1 MSLGLGYFLGLSIGL
16 FAIGSFGLVAKR
28 HLATIV
34 MSLGLML
41 AATVVALSAFA
52 RFVPVAGHRVGG
64 QAFAV
69 VMALATLGEVGLGL
83 ALVRL
88 SLRQGVSAFVDD
100 LDR

>member
-16 FAIGSFGLVAKR
+16 FAIGSLGLVAKR

-34 MSLGLML
+34 MSVGLMV

-52 RFVPVAGHRVGG
+52 RFGPVAGHRVGG
-64 QAFAV
+64 EAFAMV
-69 VMALATLGEVGLGL
+69 VALAALGEVGAGL

-88 SLRQGVSAFVDD
+88 SLRRGVSAFVDD
-100 LDR
+100 VDR